1 MKKRA
6 LLLSMSVLAMLYI
19 PAGQA
24 AEIDRLTVVKQYV
37 DNVLNKASD
46 TYHGDKPSPLLA
58 DGVDPRTGQQME
70 WIFPDGRRAVLSNF
84 SAQQNLMRVMSGLS
98 ELSGDPQYQKR
109 AEDIVRY
116 HFQNYQDNSGLLYWG
131 GHRFVDLKTLQPEGP
146 RRKRESP

>member
-58 DGVDPRTGQQME
+58 DGVDPEPGSKWSGYSLM
-70 WIFPDGRRAVLSNF
+70 AVVLCYPTSLHN
-84 SAQQNLMRVMSGLS
+84 
-98 ELSGDPQYQKR
+98 K
-109 AEDIVRY
+109 I
-116 HFQNYQDNSGLLYWG
+116 
-131 GHRFVDLKTLQPEGP
+131 
-146 RRKRESP
+146 

>member
-1 MKKRA
+1 
-6 LLLSMSVLAMLYI
+6 MSVLAMLYI

-84 SAQQNLMRVMSGLS
+84 SAQQ
-98 ELSGDPQYQKR
+98 
-109 AEDIVRY
+109 I
-116 HFQNYQDNSGLLYWG
+116 
-131 GHRFVDLKTLQPEGP
+131 
-146 RRKRESP
+146 